1 MMMSLSGSLFA
12 RQAYRNLPGR
22 RCGVVQ
28 RATNAHFRF
37 FFSCLPRSSGSQ
49 DRRVV
54 LVRESGKMEIGKAA
68 LARRVSDL
76 RFVDALLRYIHV
88 TSYVMVSVYI
98 PF

>member
-54 LVRESGKMEIGKAA
+54 LVRESGKMVQIGKAA

-76 RFVDALLRYIHV
+76 RSTLCYEILVREHGIV
-88 TSYVMVSVYI
+88 Q
-98 PF
+98 